1 MSIGCL
7 VGQLNYHSFMSSS
20 LEKVIAEISD
30 AIQKTQ
36 LDGYSDFLS
45 AIENN
50 GSKIVC
56 TGAGRV
62 GLAMR
67 GFTMRLN
74 HLGID
79 AHFLGETIVPHT
91 GPGDLLIVGSGSG
104 STASILRL
112 VEIAKSKG
120 LKIALVTST
129 KTSPMRDLSDASVL
143 LQTPNKSSQSS
154 ELVSIQP
161 MTTLFEQSLSIF
173 LDSVV
178 LDLMEK
184 FGETSASMWARHNVI
199 E

>member
-1 MSIGCL
+1 MS
-7 VGQLNYHSFMSSS
+7 NS
-20 LEKVIAEISD
+20 LEKVIAEISG
-30 AIQKTQ
+30 AIQGTH
-36 LDGYSDFLS
+36 LEGYSKFLS
-45 AIENN
+45 TINKD

-104 STASILRL
+104 STGSILKL

-120 LKIALVTST
+120 IKISLVTSNNS
-129 KTSPMRDLSDASVL
+129 SPMSKLADATVIL
-143 LQTPNKSSQSS
+143 NTPNKSSTRAG
-154 ELVSIQP
+154 VHSIQP
-161 MTTLFEQSLSIF
+161 MTTLFEQTLAIF

-184 FGETSASMWARHNVI
+184 FGETTESMWGRHNVI

>member
-1 MSIGCL
+1 
-7 VGQLNYHSFMSSS
+7 MSSS
-20 LEKVIAEISD
+20 FQKVIAEISH
-30 AIQKTQ
+30 AIHETQ

-45 AIENN
+45 MIEND

-79 AHFLGETIVPHT
+79 AHFLGETVVHPT

-104 STASILRL
+104 STGSILKL

-120 LKIALVTST
+120 IRIALVTSS
-129 KTSPMRDLSDASVL
+129 KSSPMRSLADSSVVL
-143 LQTPNKSSQSS
+143 NTPNKSSESS
-154 ELVSIQP
+154 QILSIQP
-161 MTTLFEQSLSIF
+161 MTTLFEQTLAIF

-184 FGETSASMWARHNVI
+184 FGETSESMWGRHNVI

>member
-1 MSIGCL
+1 
-7 VGQLNYHSFMSSS
+7 VGELNYHSFMSSS
-20 LEKVIAEISD
+20 LEKVIAEISG

-36 LDGYSDFLS
+36 LVGYADFL
-45 AIENN
+45 AIIENS

-104 STASILRL
+104 STASILKL

-129 KTSPMRDLSDASVL
+129 NTSPMRDLSDASVL
-143 LQTPNKSSQSS
+143 LHTPNKTSQSS

>member
-1 MSIGCL
+1 MI
-7 VGQLNYHSFMSSS
+7 SS

-36 LDGYSDFLS
+36 LEGYSDFLS
-45 AIENN
+45 AIENS

-79 AHFLGETIVPHT
+79 AYFLGETIVPHT

-104 STASILRL
+104 STASILKL

-120 LKIALVTST
+120 LKIALVTSAN
-129 KTSPMRDLSDASVL
+129 TSPMRDLSDVSVL
-143 LQTPNKSSQSS
+143 LHTPNKTPQSS

-161 MTTLFEQSLSIF
+161 MTTLFEQSISIF

>member
-1 MSIGCL
+1 MS
-7 VGQLNYHSFMSSS
+7 NS
-20 LEKVIAEISD
+20 LAKVIAEISG
-30 AIQKTQ
+30 AIQGTH
-36 LDGYSDFLS
+36 LEGYSEFLS
-45 AIENN
+45 TINKD

-67 GFTMRLN
+67 GFAMRLN
-74 HLGID
+74 HLGIN

-104 STASILRL
+104 STGSILKL
-112 VEIAKSKG
+112 TEIAKTKG
-120 LKIALVTST
+120 IKIALVTSS
-129 KTSPMRDLSDASVL
+129 KSSPMRNLADASVVL
-143 LQTPNKSSQSS
+143 NTPNKSSKGS
-154 ELVSIQP
+154 ETPSIQP
-161 MTTLFEQSLSIF
+161 MTTLFEQTLAIF

-184 FGETSASMWARHNVI
+184 FGETTESMWGRHNVI

>member
-1 MSIGCL
+1 
-7 VGQLNYHSFMSSS
+7 MSSS
-20 LEKVIAEISD
+20 LEKVIAEISH
-30 AIQKTQ
+30 AIKETN
-36 LDGYSDFLS
+36 LDGYSEFLG
-45 AIENN
+45 ILKND

-67 GFTMRLN
+67 AFTMRLN
-74 HLGID
+74 HLGLD

-104 STASILRL
+104 STASILKL

-120 LKIALVTST
+120 LRIALVTST
-129 KTSPMRDLSDASVL
+129 DSSPMRSLADATVAL
-143 LQTPNKSSQSS
+143 NTPSKSSESS
-154 ELVSIQP
+154 RVFSIQP
-161 MTTLFEQSLSIF
+161 MTTLFEQTLSIF

-184 FGETSASMWARHNVI
+184 FGETSESMWSRHNAI

>member
-1 MSIGCL
+1 MSD
-7 VGQLNYHSFMSSS
+7 S
-20 LEKVIAEISD
+20 LRMVLAEISN
-30 AIQKTQ
+30 AIEKTH
-36 LDGYSDFLS
+36 LEGYSDFLGI
-45 AIENN
+45 IEKD

-67 GFTMRLN
+67 GFAMRLS

-79 AHFLGETIVPHT
+79 AHFLGETIVPQT

-104 STASILRL
+104 STGSILKL

-120 LKIALVTST
+120 IRIALVTST
-129 KTSPMRDLSDASVL
+129 ESSPMRSLADASVVL
-143 LQTPNKSSQSS
+143 NTPNKSRETFQALS
-154 ELVSIQP
+154 VQP
-161 MTTLFEQSLSIF
+161 MTTLFEQTLSIF

-178 LDLMEK
+178 LDLMAK
-184 FGETSASMWARHNVI
+184 FGETSESMWGRHNVI